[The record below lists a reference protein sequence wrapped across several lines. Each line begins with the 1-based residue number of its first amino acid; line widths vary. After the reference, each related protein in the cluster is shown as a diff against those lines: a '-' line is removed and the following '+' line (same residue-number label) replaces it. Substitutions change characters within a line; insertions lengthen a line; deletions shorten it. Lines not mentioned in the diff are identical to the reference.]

1 MSHSQALQQSHS
13 PFQLNLSSRFIA
25 KGIEK
30 LLGLEALEYHYQNR
44 PTPLS
49 DKAENTQQFLRY
61 TMDTLG
67 FSLQLDNPEQLASI
81 PKEGAC
87 IMVSNHPLGGLEGV
101 AMSEQLLKVR
111 PDLKVLTNQMLK
123 SIPELSDL
131 FIGVDVLASDAR
143 KANSKGMRE
152 LCRHLSK
159 GGAVLIYPSGMV
171 SAPSWSNRQITDR
184 AWSDIVGRLARR
196 YKCPCVPFYVDGRNS
211 NFFYAAGL
219 IHPRLRTALLAKQLI
234 NKQGKTFHYRCGNVI
249 TAQELD
255 GLSDHQAIT
264 HYLRMTS
271 EFLAPQHS
279 KKHHYQKHAELQPIA
294 SLPSHTQQLEKHL
307 EGLSGYRLVQF
318 KEFSCYCTPYNELGP
333 IMTEIAQAREVTFRA
348 AGEGTGNSED
358 SDQFDPHYLHLFVW
372 DHQAGKIVG
381 GYRIGRCDEIIA
393 EHGISALYSR
403 SLYHYEE
410 SYLKKLGNALEIGRS
425 FVVPSYQRHPR
436 ALDLLWKG
444 IGAYVAQNP
453 TYHTLFGSVSISQ
466 EHSTLAR
473 AFISDSM
480 MSAYRAEQEFLADIR
495 PVSPLKVKGKVWS
508 AEILSSL
515 GNIAVINKLVGHCD
529 AGKSVPILLRHYLS
543 LNGRFVCF
551 SVNKNFNDALDGLI
565 LVDLRKTPSKY
576 LKRYLGEKGSQEFLN
591 QWTEHEDA
599 A

>member
-1 MSHSQALQQSHS
+1 MNNTSLPSEANK
-13 PFQLNLSSRFIA
+13 PFQLNINPSVLA

-30 LLGLEALEYHYQNR
+30 LLGLETLSTLYEKRPIQLEDPAL
-44 PTPLS
+44 
-49 DKAENTQQFLRY
+49 NTQQFLRY
-61 TMDTLG
+61 TMEALG
-67 FSLQLDNPEQLASI
+67 FSLHLDNPQQLDHI
-81 PKEGAC
+81 PREGAC

-101 AMSEQLLKVR
+101 SMSEQLLKVR

-152 LCRHLSK
+152 LCRHLAK

-171 SAPSWSNRQITDR
+171 SAPSWSNPKVTDR
-184 AWSDIVGRLARR
+184 DWSDMVGRLARR
-196 YKCPCVPFYVDGRNS
+196 YKCPCIPFYVDGRNS
-211 NFFYAAGL
+211 NYFYAAGL

-234 NKQGKTFHYRCGNVI
+234 NKQGKTFTYRCGSVI
-249 TAQELD
+249 TPQELE

-264 HYLRMTS
+264 HYLRMTC
-271 EFLAPQHS
+271 EFLAPEHAQQHHF
-279 KKHHYQKHAELQPIA
+279 KKHPDLQPIV
-294 SLPSHTQQLEKHL
+294 SLPSHTEQLEKHL
-307 EGLSGYRLVQF
+307 EGLSNYRLVEF
-318 KEFSCYCTPYNELGP
+318 KNFSCYCAPYEELGP
-333 IMTEIAQAREVTFRA
+333 LMTEIAQAREITFRA
-348 AGEGTGNSED
+348 AGEGTGLSQD

-372 DHQAGKIVG
+372 DHQEGKIVG

-393 EHGISALYSR
+393 KHGISALYSR
-403 SLYHYEE
+403 SLYHYQE
-410 SYLKKLGNALEIGRS
+410 SYLKKLGNTLEIGRS

-444 IGAYVAQNP
+444 IGAYVAKNP
-453 TYHTLFGSVSISQ
+453 KYHTLFGSVSISQ
-466 EHSTLAR
+466 EHSMLAR

-480 MSAYRAEQEFLADIR
+480 MSAYRAEQEFLSDIR
-495 PVSPLKVKGKVWS
+495 PVSPLKVKGKVWT
-508 AEILSSL
+508 AEVLSSL

-529 AGKSVPILLRHYLS
+529 AGKTVPILLRHYLS

-551 SVNKNFNDALDGLI
+551 SVNKSFNDALDGLI
-565 LVDLRKTPSKY
+565 LVDLRKTPVKY
-576 LKRYLGEKGSQEFLN
+576 LKRYLGEQGSQHFLN
-591 QWTEHEDA
+591 HWTEHEDA